1 MIYVFNS
8 QAWLTAMIC
17 STSSAICGAPNC
29 PCRPLISSS
38 ARTSSC
44 RCWPISPRPGAPHL
58 HIKLFFF
65 SSSRLCGSLRTIFEM
80 GSNCCASYDD
90 TNLVFVAFQPMS
102 RSLTVSFF
110 GFFQRPDAAHH
121 WQHNDGVGAAQSRQV
136 PRSAYRL
143 HAGPGCWV
151 PAGREPL
158 LERGSTRLA
167 VGQQEIRLSGLQSY
181 QRGTVNLNQ
190 IICLLFVPRVV
201 GVHSLFIKFRPKSLW
216 KWI

>member
-1 MIYVFNS
+1 MFSTHRRGSRRWFAVRLQRFVGRRIAHVGRWS
-8 QAWLTAMIC
+8 QVQQERLRAAAGQFRPDQVLLIC
-17 STSSAICGAPNC
+17 
-29 PCRPLISSS
+29 ISSY
-38 ARTSSC
+38 
-44 RCWPISPRPGAPHL
+44 
-58 HIKLFFF
+58 FFF
-65 SSSRLCGSLRTIFEM
+65 PRADCADHYAQSLKWAQI
-80 GSNCCASYDD
+80 CCASYDD
-90 TNLVFVAFQPMS
+90 TNFVFVALQPMS
-102 RSLTVSFF
+102 RSLTVSFI

>member
-65 SSSRLCGSLRTIFEM
+65 FLEPIVRTITRNLWNGLTTFDL
-80 GSNCCASYDD
+80 SCASYDD

-102 RSLTVSFF
+102 RSLTVSFSVPTPRITDSITTAWAPLSP
-110 GFFQRPDAAHH
+110 GKSRVLRIGSTLALDAEYRPD
-121 WQHNDGVGAAQSRQV
+121 VSRF
-136 PRSAYRL
+136 
-143 HAGPGCWV
+143 WNEEV
-151 PAGREPL
+151 PAL
-158 LERGSTRLA
+158 LSA
-167 VGQQEIRLSGLQSY
+167 SKKSASQASS
-181 QRGTVNLNQ
+181 
-190 IICLLFVPRVV
+190 P
-201 GVHSLFIKFRPKSLW
+201 IKEEL
-216 KWI
+216 

>member
-1 MIYVFNS
+1 MFSTHRRGSRRWFAVRLQRFVGRRIAHVGRWS
-8 QAWLTAMIC
+8 QVQQERLRAAAGQFRPDQVLLIC
-17 STSSAICGAPNC
+17 
-29 PCRPLISSS
+29 ISSY
-38 ARTSSC
+38 
-44 RCWPISPRPGAPHL
+44 
-58 HIKLFFF
+58 FFF
-65 SSSRLCGSLRTIFEM
+65 LEPIVRTITHNLWNGLKFLRKLWRHEPCVRCI
-80 GSNCCASYDD
+80 SADESFINC
-90 TNLVFVAFQPMS
+90 
-102 RSLTVSFF
+102 
-110 GFFQRPDAAHH
+110 FFQRPDAAHH

-190 IICLLFVPRVV
+190 IIFLLFVPRVV
-201 GVHSLFIKFRPKSLW
+201 GVQFFIHSLFIKFRPKSLW